1 MKVPMSTVND
11 ADGNVQAVV
20 VPVKEWKDLV
30 EKVRH
35 YEQLLNLKSKLSS
48 ALEQVAHMRS
58 GKLKKRTLKDVL
70 REA

>member
-1 MKVPMSTVND
+1 MKAPMSTVND

-20 VPVKEWKDLV
+20 VPVEEWKDLV

-48 ALEQVAHMRS
+48 ALEQVARMRT
-58 GKLKKRTLKDVL
+58 GKLKKRTLKDML
-70 REA
+70 SEA

>member
-1 MKVPMSTVND
+1 MND

-20 VPVKEWKDLV
+20 VPVEEWKDLV
-30 EKVRH
+30 EKVRS
-35 YEQLLNLKSKLSS
+35 YEQLLKLKSQLSS
-48 ALEQVAHMRS
+48 ALDQVARMRT

>member
-1 MKVPMSTVND
+1 MKVPISTMND

-20 VPVKEWKDLV
+20 VPVEEWKDLV
-30 EKVRH
+30 EKVRS
-35 YEQLLNLKSKLSS
+35 YEQLLKLKSQLSS
-48 ALEQVAHMRS
+48 ALDQVARMRT